1 MKHMYY
7 YFLLTF
13 DGVSSIVLYEETNG
27 QSLKH
32 EEKRLTPGTVKND
45 HSKTCYI
52 FVRLVTSFSPLL
64 FYIYKC
70 MVFL

>member
-1 MKHMYY
+1 MNAAKVCFSF
-7 YFLLTF
+7 FLLTF

-27 QSLKH
+27 HSLKH

-52 FVRLVTSFSPLL
+52 FMRLVTSFSPL
-64 FYIYKC
+64 
-70 MVFL
+70 